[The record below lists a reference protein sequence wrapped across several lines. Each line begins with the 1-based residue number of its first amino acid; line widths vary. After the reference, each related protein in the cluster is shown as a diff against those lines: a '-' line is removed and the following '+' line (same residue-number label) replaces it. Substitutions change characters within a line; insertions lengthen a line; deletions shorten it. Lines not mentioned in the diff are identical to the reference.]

1 MAPSS
6 LLSAFRGRRNKND
19 HQELSQSS
27 PASVVSPVSVVPP
40 VSVGMRTMQPK
51 DPARPSLAALSDDL
65 ILNILDMVHGTSP
78 KSIPN
83 CMLVCSSLYHH
94 GRHIQHRELSVEID
108 SHDSMTRLELA
119 SRENLLPSVRKLAV
133 YGTSNLPSPLEDMIR
148 KMTGLREV
156 EWSAATITKP
166 ILETLQSFPHTHL
179 SLLITND
186 TKKLLVDVP
195 GSTALVSVSVDTTWT
210 TAEEC
215 KQVTQPLKQV
225 LLSCPNVRKLSLNIT
240 RPTRGCVVT
249 QPPFEYVGIGFA
261 PGEKPPPLQELCV
274 NSYPWGFK
282 NNDPNALSVN
292 CVGHPGE
299 GREMDYWI
307 NEFDWSHLTHLE
319 DASNRFAHKLVR
331 NLITLKQVRFVWSQ
345 GPADREFFASVPSA
359 LESICIATLDSI
371 GIDGLVQH
379 AQSLRKLQL
388 HQKPRQMDQWRGGI
402 TSDHDL
408 ILIREKL
415 PQLQEISLDV
425 KRNENEWPTNTLDI
439 LARFPNLQKLELWFE
454 LGSARDIQPKPYVTM
469 ASASE
474 LFDYLVERSP
484 TLREL
489 RVHSGSPDLPQI
501 SGWVTGES
509 FWPKENS
516 TSFVCHRAEN
526 EDDAARG
533 HFHVT
538 CTKLSDRLNKKSQLI
553 MRGREELKDASEFG
567 VDFKVALE
575 GPIPLMEWLDLR
587 KERT

>member
-1 MAPSS
+1 
-6 LLSAFRGRRNKND
+6 
-19 HQELSQSS
+19 
-27 PASVVSPVSVVPP
+27 
-40 VSVGMRTMQPK
+40 
-51 DPARPSLAALSDDL
+51 
-65 ILNILDMVHGTSP
+65 
-78 KSIPN
+78 
-83 CMLVCSSLYHH
+83 
-94 GRHIQHRELSVEID
+94 
-108 SHDSMTRLELA
+108 MTHLELA
-119 SRENLLPSVRKLAV
+119 SRENLLPAVRKLAV
-133 YGTSNLPSPLEDMIR
+133 YGTGDLPSSLDDGIR

-166 ILETLQSFPHTHL
+166 ILQTLQSFPHTDL
-179 SLLITND
+179 SVFITND
-186 TKKLLVDVP
+186 TIKLLIDVP
-195 GSTALVSVSVDTTWT
+195 GSTALVSISIDTTWT

-274 NSYPWGFK
+274 TSYPWGFK
-282 NNDPNALSVN
+282 TNHPNALNVN
-292 CVGHPGE
+292 CVGYPGE

-331 NLITLKQVRFVWSQ
+331 NLTTLKHIRFIWSQ

-379 AQSLRKLQL
+379 AGSLRKLQL
-388 HQKPRQMDQWRGGI
+388 HQKPRQMDQWREGI
-402 TSDHDL
+402 TSNHDL
-408 ILIREKL
+408 ILICEKL
-415 PQLQEISLDV
+415 PQLQELGIDV
-425 KRNENEWPTNTLDI
+425 KRNENEWPDKTLDI

-454 LGSARDIQPKPYVTM
+454 LGSARDIRPRPYLTM

-474 LFDYLVERSP
+474 LFGYLVERSC

-516 TSFVCHRAEN
+516 TSFVCQHAERD
-526 EDDAARG
+526 DDAARG

-538 CTKLSDRLNKKSQLI
+538 CTKLSDQLNKKAQLI
-553 MRGREELKDASEFG
+553 IRGQEELKDASECG
-567 VDFKVALE
+567 VEFKVALE

-587 KERT
+587 KEKT